1 MYKINDSAV
10 WMIRNPLKRPS
21 RFYISILMLMIGLG
35 WLWSG
40 PGGLDGNPQAA
51 LAASDP
57 VIAAAG
63 DIACDPASSGFNG
76 GNGVLTRCRQKY
88 TVACTRD
95 GHIENASCFFG
106 ITLIVSMPD

>member
-1 MYKINDSAV
+1 MYKINDST
-10 WMIRNPLKRPS
+10 IRIIHNSLKQPS
-21 RFYISILMLMIGLG
+21 RPYILILSLLIGLG

-63 DIACDPASSGFNG
+63 EHDDALKVPARAQRPARHG
-76 GNGVLTRCRQKY
+76 GQHPRPAQR
-88 TVACTRD
+88 
-95 GHIENASCFFG
+95 
-106 ITLIVSMPD
+106 